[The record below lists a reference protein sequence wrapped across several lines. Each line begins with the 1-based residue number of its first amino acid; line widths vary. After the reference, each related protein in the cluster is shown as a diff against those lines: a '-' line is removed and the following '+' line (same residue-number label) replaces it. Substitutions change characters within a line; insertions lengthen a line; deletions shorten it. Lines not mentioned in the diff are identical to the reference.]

1 MDLVSQNLLLASSG
15 KKSTFIDDV
24 FSTYLYEG
32 NSTARSITTGID
44 MTKGGLTWIKDR
56 DNAYNHVLQDTVRG
70 AGATTKLASNDNWA
84 QNASDNAI
92 QWSGYISAFNNN
104 GFSLDKYGT
113 GSIDWANVNKSGDSY
128 TSWNFRKQKGFF
140 DVVTYTGNGS
150 VRTISHSLG
159 CVPGLIIVK
168 GYSNTNSW
176 YVYHRDIGS
185 EKYLRLNG
193 NDAVVDQSWFMN
205 DTAPTASEFSLGTS
219 SNVNGSGQS
228 YVAYLFAGGESTAA
242 TARSLAFG
250 GSYDYIQIEQANSD
264 FNFGTGD
271 FTIEGWLKP
280 NSTSGVQ
287 TFLNLGSANPAIGIK
302 NNKWWYYNS
311 TVGQSYAGTV
321 LPEVGQWT
329 HYAISRSSGTTRL
342 FINGNPKSSFS
353 DSHNYGTQA
362 ISIGGRINGTDP
374 WNGSMSNVRVVKGT
388 AVYTSSFRPS
398 YEPLTN
404 ITNTVLLCCNDSS
417 ASGSTVTPDT
427 IKVNNQVTASTD
439 SPFDDIGGFKFG
451 EGGDQNIIKT
461 GSYTG
466 NGSAT
471 GPEVYLGW
479 EPSFIILKNS
489 EKTENWL
496 MWDSMRGIVTGR
508 NDARLFPNLT
518 TAESSPGDFIDL
530 TSTGF
535 KIKDNGGDL
544 NEPNDEIIY
553 IAIRRP
559 DGYVGKPAEAGTNAF
574 AMTYGVNSGVA
585 PMFITPNVD
594 VIDFKFYKNPTS
606 GGNWYTSARIVQTD
620 FWYTNVTGGASTDS
634 NEMYDY
640 MNGMGSWTNNGTAV
654 LTYLWKRHAG
664 FDVVTY
670 KTPSSIDNFAV
681 NHSLG
686 RIPEMIWIKHRNVAV
701 NWTVYHKGLNGG
713 TNPEQYGLHLNT
725 TSAEVD
731 DYGFF
736 ADIAPNAT
744 TFQVGYDG
752 TTGGYYDGSGE
763 YIAMLFASVDGISKV
778 GYYDGTGSTGNVITT
793 GFTPRFLII
802 KKANGA
808 NSWFVYDSVR
818 GLGAGAD
825 PYLQLENSNAQ
836 DTSGADVFATS
847 STGFTINQNY
857 DSVNASGGK
866 YIYYAHA

>member
-1 MDLVSQNLLLASSG
+1 MPIQQMFLSSG
-15 KKSTFIDDV
+15 KIPEKLYIDDV
-24 FSTYLYEG
+24 FSTFLYKG
-32 NSTARSITTGID
+32 NSSTQTITNGID
-44 MTKGGLTWIKDR
+44 LSGEGGLVWFKNRTT
-56 DNAYNHVLQDTVRG
+56 NVGVPLGHVLVDTVRG
-70 AGATTKLASNDNWA
+70 KTKYNRS
-84 QNASDNAI
+84 QST
-92 QWSGYISAFNNN
+92 SAEETANNMITSFNSN
-104 GFSLDKYGT
+104 GFA
-113 GSIDWANVNKSGDSY
+113 IGDNSNINY
-128 TSWNFRKQKGFF
+128 NNDTEISWTFRKASGFF
-140 DVVTYTGNGS
+140 DVVTYTGDGS
-150 VRTISHSLG
+150 ASRQISHQLKS
-159 CVPGLIIVK
+159 VPGMVIVK
-168 GYSNTNSW
+168 NIDSGYNWTVWHKSEPTKYGKLNDNSMFNTTTDYFGNSSGPITPTST
-176 YVYHRDIGS
+176 YFTV
-185 EKYLRLNG
+185 NG
-193 NDAVVDQSWFMN
+193 NQVQ
-205 DTAPTASEFSLGTS
+205 
-219 SNVNGSGQS
+219 NGSGVD
-228 YVAYLFAGGESTAA
+228 YVAYLFGGGEDQTTA

-250 GSYDYIQIEQANSD
+250 GSYDYLQIEQANSD

-280 NSTSGVQ
+280 NSTSGLQ
-287 TFLNLGSANPAIGIK
+287 TFLNLGSANPRIGIK
-302 NNKWWYYNS
+302 NNKWDYYNS
-311 TVGQSYAGTV
+311 TVGQFYAGTD